1 MKFLNLLA
9 VISILSMSS
18 AYAATLNVKMKKN
31 TQWGEESAQLPTD
44 KGLISIYALSLTKKQ
59 ANHLDTLK
67 KGSCVQ
73 IKAKDQTLEK
83 SDGVITIMEF
93 ESAKTVKC
101 K

>member
-1 MKFLNLLA
+1 MKSL
-9 VISILSMSS
+9 SIFITLFIFAMST
-18 AYAATLNVKMKKN
+18 ANAATLNVKMKKK
-31 TQWGEESAQLPTD
+31 TEWGEESAQLSTD

-83 SDGVITIMEF
+83 SDGVISIMEF

>member
-1 MKFLNLLA
+1 MKFLSVFITFFIFA
-9 VISILSMSS
+9 MST
-18 AYAATLNVKMKKN
+18 ANAATLNVKMKKN
-31 TQWGEESAQLPTD
+31 TEWGEESAQLSAD

-83 SDGVITIMEF
+83 SDGVISIMEF

>member
-1 MKFLNLLA
+1 MKFLSV
-9 VISILSMSS
+9 VITFFIFSMST
-18 AYAATLNVKMKKN
+18 AYAATLNVKMKKK
-31 TQWGEESAQLPTD
+31 TEWGEESAQLSTD

-83 SDGVITIMEF
+83 FDGVISIMEF